1 MTTAMAPTAQATAE
15 RSRRSI
21 AMASQEPMPGRVTVL
36 FPTVMAS
43 DATTKNQP
51 PDMDIMVFQISPG
64 VANGSSSRRNRRQ
77 GESPNCRL
85 ASSRSAGMVR
95 SDW

>member
-1 MTTAMAPTAQATAE
+1 MAATAQATAAK
-15 RSRRSI
+15 SRRSM
-21 AMASQEPMPGRVTVL
+21 ARASQEPMPGRVTVL

-51 PDMDIMVFQISPG
+51 PDIDIMVFQIRPG
-64 VANGSSSRRNRRQ
+64 MAKGSSSRRNRRQ
-77 GESPNCRL
+77 GDRPNWRQ
-85 ASSRSAGMVR
+85 AWSRSPGKVR